1 MLNLDQKQRSLFRA
15 HASKLLR
22 LAQAGERI
30 TPEGLDWARNVLA
43 RITVATSEPQ
53 CIRCGRKGH
62 TSNQCKWPT
71 KAEGTSFSDTNAREE
86 VA

>member
-1 MLNLDQKQRSLFRA
+1 MLNLDQKQRGLFRA

-22 LAQAGERI
+22 MAQAGERI

-43 RITVATSEPQ
+43 RITVSTSEPQ

-62 TSNQCKWPT
+62 TSASCKWPVT
-71 KAEGTSFSDTNAREE
+71 AEGARFPDPNAHEE